1 MGRGLYY
8 RGGKNERTSF
18 GCHWIRSVTSCN
30 KDAKMSHFTFH
41 VNLEIL
47 ASAFHI
53 CKEVRKSESHFTL
66 KSHLEDMLR
75 DK

>member
-1 MGRGLYY
+1 MGRGLYS

-18 GCHWIRSVTSCN
+18 GSHWIRSVTSCN

-47 ASAFHI
+47 ASAFHLQRS
-53 CKEVRKSESHFTL
+53 KEK
-66 KSHLEDMLR
+66 
-75 DK
+75 

>member
-8 RGGKNERTSF
+8 RVGRMKEPHLGVT
-18 GCHWIRSVTSCN
+18 GLGRSVTACN

-47 ASAFHI
+47 ASAFHLQRS
-53 CKEVRKSESHFTL
+53 KEK
-66 KSHLEDMLR
+66 
-75 DK
+75 